1 MPDNCKHWKDLIAE
15 HALTARSPVDHD
27 LDAHVMTCTECTA
40 TVAEF
45 RGIAAALSHTAAGSK
60 PTAPRAA
67 PSGLDER
74 ITARLHHARTKRRA
88 ARIAVAFAIGGT
100 VAAAVFLVLTFA
112 SIHTTTPVT
121 PIEQVAL
128 VAGAVHGDA
137 QLEPRAWG
145 TQIHLAGTGFTPGQQ
160 YNLWLEKADGTHI
173 PAGTFNG
180 VRNTRITVTLAS
192 SLSAAD
198 AVAIGLSTPNGNLIV
213 RVALN

>member
-1 MPDNCKHWKDLIAE
+1 MPDNCKHWQALIAE
-15 HALTARSPVDHD
+15 HALTTDLPLDHD
-27 LDAHVMTCTECTA
+27 VDAHVLTCTDCAA

-60 PTAPRAA
+60 PNAPRAV
-67 PSGLDER
+67 PSGLDAR
-74 ITARLHHARTKRRA
+74 IAARLHQARRKRRA
-88 ARIAVAFAIGGT
+88 VRIAVTVAVGGT
-100 VAAAVFLVLTFA
+100 VAAAVFLALTFA
-112 SIHTTTPVT
+112 SIRTTTPVI

-137 QLEPRAWG
+137 QLETRAWG

-160 YNLWLEKADGTHI
+160 YNVWLEKADGTHI

-192 SLSAAD
+192 SLSATD
-198 AVAIGLSTPNGNLIV
+198 AVAIGLSTPNGNLIM
-213 RVALN
+213 RVPLN